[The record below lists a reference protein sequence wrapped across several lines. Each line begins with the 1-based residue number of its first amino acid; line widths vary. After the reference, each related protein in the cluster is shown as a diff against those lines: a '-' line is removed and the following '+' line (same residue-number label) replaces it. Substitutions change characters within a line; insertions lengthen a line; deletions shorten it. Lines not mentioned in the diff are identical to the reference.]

1 MNKVTVNLN
10 AFCTFV
16 EDEIG
21 SCEEQH
27 GYHSAVALAYIQRNP
42 SPDEESVAITSHMW
56 KVP

>member
-10 AFCTFV
+10 TFCTFV

-42 SPDEESVAITSHMW
+42 SPDEESVAITSHM
-56 KVP
+56 